1 MKETKQVFVNGNEW
15 VRADF
20 HLHTKED
27 YEFKYDG
34 EPNSF
39 INEYVEKLKQEGIK
53 VAAITN
59 HNKFKLEEY
68 KGIAKKAKKVGI
80 CVLPGVEL
88 SVDDGSNGIHT
99 LIIFNSDD
107 WIVNDTDFINQ
118 FLTAQFTGK
127 TNFENEN
134 GRSNNNLIETIRA
147 LDAFQKDYFII
158 MAHIEQK
165 SGFYEALDGGRVK
178 EFADNPLFRKRVLA
192 FQKVRTRDYVD
203 KLNLWFNSRLPAF
216 VEGSDAKSI
225 EEIGTGNAIN
235 GVTQKSFIKIGAYNF
250 EAIKFALIDKM
261 HRCSKEIKKPTN
273 GYLKSISFKGGK
285 LNGETIQLNHSLNNL
300 IGIRGSGK
308 SSILETIRYA
318 LDINISE
325 PPNVD
330 VDYKEKLVNF
340 LVGSGGKISC
350 TLIDNEGNEF
360 ISEKILGEQT
370 TIYRNSEPEFGLKP
384 NAIIKKPIY
393 FGQKDLSQIGNS
405 LSTEYLINKLIGERL
420 NSIKIKIEDKIQDV
434 IKIISDISKVNSKL
448 KRKQEFEEKLA
459 SLKLKI
465 QTFKDHKIDQKLE
478 KQISFDKDQNFI
490 DRILDFELEIIN
502 SIDEFVNNYLPNFDS
517 FVSYNSKENKTTI
530 DQVMIYFEKFKSKF
544 EEIQKIKEALNL
556 NRNSLQALN
565 KSFKQKY
572 DMLKEEFSTIKRAI
586 NLPNIQAD
594 DYVRFTKEHDLKKTQ
609 LSEIQKQADQKIK
622 YKQTLKLALND
633 LKDLW
638 HEEFG
643 IVQEEV
649 AKVNKEQDAIQ
660 INVHFK
666 GDNDSFKSY
675 LKENLKGSSL
685 NDSKLSLIVEAYAD
699 LIDIYNDMSKSE
711 NKISTLLTEN
721 QFYNFKKYV
730 VENISAFL
738 TYRVPDRFE
747 IIYRERPL
755 NEHSLGQ
762 RASALIIF
770 LLTLKDSDL
779 IIIDQPEDDL
789 DNQTIY
795 NDVIKVLKKL
805 KGSTQFI
812 FATHNPNLPVLG
824 DSDQTVTCN
833 YHNNKIEINSGS
845 VDNDKIRED
854 IVNIMEGG
862 KEAFKNRKQ
871 IYELWTH

>member
-1 MKETKQVFVNGNEW
+1 MKESKQVFVNGNEW

-27 YEFKYDG
+27 QEFKFEGD
-34 EPNSF
+34 PNSF
-39 INEYVEKLKQEGIK
+39 ISEYVEQLEKQDIK

-59 HNKFKLEEY
+59 HNKFNLDEY
-68 KGIAKKAKKVGI
+68 KAISKKARKRGI
-80 CVLPGVEL
+80 YILPGVEL

-107 WIVNDTDFINQ
+107 WIENNTDFINQ
-118 FLTAQFTGK
+118 FLTSQFTGK
-127 TNFENEN
+127 ANFENEN
-134 GRSNNNLIETIRA
+134 GRSNNSLNETIKA

-158 MAHIEQK
+158 MAHIEQR
-165 SGFYEALDGGRVK
+165 SGFYEELKGGRIQ
-178 EFADNPLFRKRVLA
+178 EFADNELFRKRVLA
-192 FQKVRTRDYVD
+192 FQKVRTRDYID
-203 KLNLWFNSRLPAF
+203 KLKLWLNDKLPAF

-225 EEIGTGNAIN
+225 DEIGNGNTID
-235 GVTQKSFIKIGAYNF
+235 GITQKSFIKIGAYNF
-250 EAIKFALIDKM
+250 EAIKFALIDQHYRYSNK
-261 HRCSKEIKKPTN
+261 SIKPTN
-273 GYLKSISFKGGK
+273 GYLKSISFEGGK
-285 LNGETIQLNHSLNNL
+285 LNGQTIQLNHSLNNL

-308 SSILETIRYA
+308 SSILESIRYA
-318 LDINISE
+318 LDINITE

-350 TLIDNEGNEF
+350 TLIDKDGNEYM
-360 ISEKILGEQT
+360 SEKILGEQT
-370 TIYRNSEPEFGLKP
+370 TIYRNSEPEFGLRS
-384 NAIIKKPIY
+384 NAIIRKPIY

-405 LSTEYLINKLIGERL
+405 LSTEYLISKLIGERL
-420 NSIKIKIEDKIQDV
+420 NSIKIKIEDKTQD
-434 IKIISDISKVNSKL
+434 IIRIISDINKVNSKL
-448 KRKQEFEEKLA
+448 KRKQEFEEKIA
-459 SLKLKI
+459 GLKLKI

-478 KQISFDKDQNFI
+478 KQIGFNKDQNFI
-490 DRILDFELEIIN
+490 DRVLGFELEIIN
-502 SIDEFVNNYLPNFDS
+502 SLDEFISSYQTSFDS
-517 FVSYNSKENKTTI
+517 FDSYQTKENKITI
-530 DQVMIYFEKFKSKF
+530 DQVMNLFEKFKTKF
-544 EEIQKIKEALNL
+544 ASIEKIKDELNL
-556 NRNSLQALN
+556 NHDSLKDIN
-565 KSFKQKY
+565 KTYKQKY
-572 DMLKEEFSTIKRAI
+572 DALKEEFSIIKREI

-594 DYVRFTKEHDLKKTQ
+594 DYVRFTKEHDLTKTQ
-609 LSEIQKQADQKIK
+609 LSEIKKQADQKII
-622 YKQTLKLALND
+622 YQQTLKSALND
-633 LKDLW
+633 LKALW

-643 IVQEEV
+643 IIQEEIS
-649 AKVNKEQDAIQ
+649 KVNNEQDAIQ

-675 LKENLKGSSL
+675 LKQSLKGSSIS
-685 NDSKLSLIVEAYAD
+685 DSKLLQLVEGYAD
-699 LIDIYNDMSKSE
+699 LIDVYNDMSKSE
-711 NKISTLLTEN
+711 NKITALLTEN
-721 QFYNFKKYV
+721 QYHNFKKYII
-730 VENISAFL
+730 ENIGAFL

-747 IIYRERPL
+747 IIYRDRPL

-824 DSDQTVTCN
+824 DSDQTVTCS
-833 YHNNKIEINSGS
+833 YLNKKIDINSGS
-845 VDNDKIRED
+845 VDNVEIRED